1 MVKIALRAR
10 AALLGLSIG
19 CAVALPA
26 AGADGAQPVG
36 ATEPSGPLGATL
48 EGIRAQV
55 LEANPELRAL
65 ALEVEAAEAREKP
78 AGALPDPMLSIE
90 WRDIDNDDPTLNPS
104 AVGATAYTFA
114 QRFPLWGKRGLARD
128 AARAA
133 TGAVDAER
141 RARALELLARAERA
155 YAGYWYAAE
164 AERALDR
171 VLTTLGDIERLATA
185 RYRSG
190 LVPLQ
195 DALKAQVEL
204 TQMQRE
210 RIAID
215 AERAEATAMLNAV
228 LGRAPDVPFAPPVGR
243 PALAVPW
250 TLEQVVAYVEQGH
263 PMVVRAASE
272 IEVARRKRELTYRN
286 RYPDLSVSV
295 TPIQMGDRIENWD
308 LMLGIEI
315 PLQQGRRRSE
325 EREARL
331 MEQSAETRLEAVRA
345 ELRGDAG
352 ERYARWR
359 AAERQ
364 RVLVEGTLLG
374 QTEAGY
380 RAALASY
387 QVGAVDFTTLLEAL
401 RAWRAAEFA
410 RFEASRDALE
420 RAADLRAL
428 IGSLSP

>member
-1 MVKIALRAR
+1 MISPNTHPARPLATAVVIVGIGALWSGGGS
-10 AALLGLSIG
+10 AAEPLGS
-19 CAVALPA
+19 
-26 AGADGAQPVG
+26 
-36 ATEPSGPLGATL
+36 LGATL

-65 ALEVEAAEAREKP
+65 ALEVDAAEAREKP
-78 AGALPDPMLSIE
+78 AGALPDPMFSIE
-90 WRDIDNDDPTLNPS
+90 WRDIDNDNPTLSPS

-128 AARAA
+128 AARA
-133 TGAVDAER
+133 TTQAVDAER

-164 AERALDR
+164 AERAVDR
-171 VLTTLGDIERLATA
+171 VLTTLGDIEQLATA

-190 LVPLQ
+190 LAPLQ
-195 DALKAQVEL
+195 DALMAQIEV

-228 LGRAPDVPFAPPVGR
+228 LGRALDAPFAPPVGG

-263 PMVVRAASE
+263 PMVVRAASD

-286 RYPDLSVSV
+286 RYPDLTVSV

-325 EREARL
+325 EREVRL
-331 MEQSAETRLEAVRA
+331 MEQSAEMRLEAVRA

-352 ERYARWR
+352 ERFARWR

-387 QVGAVDFTTLLEAL
+387 QVGAVDFTTLLVAL

-410 RFEASRDALE
+410 RFEATRDALE

>member
-1 MVKIALRAR
+1 VARQLNRIVSLRV
-10 AALLGLSIG
+10 
-19 CAVALPA
+19 VALVALGSGGLLAGLASA
-26 AGADGAQPVG
+26 A
-36 ATEPSGPLGATL
+36 EPSPTLGATL

-65 ALEVEAAEAREKP
+65 ALEVEVAEARERP
-78 AGALPDPMLSIE
+78 AGAFPDPMFSIE
-90 WRDIDNDDPTLNPS
+90 WRDIDNADPSLNPS
-104 AVGATAYTFA
+104 KVGATAYTFA

-133 TGAVDAER
+133 TRAADAER
-141 RARALELLARAERA
+141 QARALELLARAERA

-164 AERALDR
+164 AERAVDR
-171 VLTTLGDIERLATA
+171 VLSTLGDIERLATA

-204 TQMQRE
+204 TEMQRE
-210 RIAID
+210 RIEID
-215 AERAEATAMLNAV
+215 AERAEAVAMLNAV
-228 LGRAPDVPFAPPVGR
+228 LGRAPDASFAPPVDR
-243 PALAVPW
+243 PTLSVPW
-250 TLEQVVAYVEQGH
+250 TLEQVVTRIEQGH
-263 PMVVRAASE
+263 PMVVRAASD
-272 IEVARRKRELTYRN
+272 IEAARRKRELTYRN
-286 RYPDLSVSV
+286 RYPDLTVSLA
-295 TPIQMGDRIENWD
+295 PIQMGDRVETWD

-315 PLQQGRRRSE
+315 PLQQGRRRAE

-345 ELRGDAG
+345 ELRGSAG
-352 ERYARWR
+352 ERYARWQ

-364 RVLVEGTLLG
+364 RALIEGTLLG

-401 RAWRAAEFA
+401 RAWRTAEFA
-410 RFEASRDALE
+410 RFEATRDALE

-428 IGSLSP
+428 IGSLTP